1 MQVMFTSGDNMQQTD
16 SKLTGRRGFL
26 RTAMTS
32 AAATAATA
40 TGVAQAADKCE
51 VSGGDILGPFYR
63 PNASMAAASVIE
75 LAKAN
80 EKGDRI
86 TLTGRILRPD
96 CKTPVVNAVVDVW
109 QANHEGMYDIKTPD
123 EVIAPANYNLR
134 GQARTNDK
142 GEFTLKTIVPGK
154 YNIPPSLENFE
165 KYQGYLRP
173 AHIHLTVTHPIY
185 LPLTTQLY
193 FKGDPQIAKD
203 PWAKHSQNLVKMTK
217 NTGTFEIVLGNTP
230 PHKA

>member
-1 MQVMFTSGDNMQQTD
+1 MNKTDAQTS
-16 SKLTGRRGFL
+16 SRRGFL
-26 RTAMTS
+26 RTAVTS
-32 AAATAATA
+32 AAATAGAVAGT
-40 TGVAQAADKCE
+40 AQAAQSCS

-63 PNASMAAASVIE
+63 PNAAMAAASVIE
-75 LAKAN
+75 LAKAS
-80 EKGDRI
+80 EKGTHI

-123 EVIAPANYNLR
+123 EVIAPANYHMR

-142 GEFTLKTIVPGK
+142 GEFTINTVVPGK
-154 YNIPPSLENFE
+154 YKIPPGLENFE
-165 KYQGYLRP
+165 KYEGYLRP
-173 AHIHLTVTHPIY
+173 AHVHLTVTHPVY

-193 FKGDPQIAKD
+193 FTGDPQIAKD
-203 PWAKHSQNLVKMTK
+203 PWAKYSKHMVTLNKDK
-217 NTGTFEIVLGNTP
+217 GAFEIVLGNTP

>member
-1 MQVMFTSGDNMQQTD
+1 MNKSDAQNNS
-16 SKLTGRRGFL
+16 RRGFL

-32 AAATAATA
+32 AAAAAGAVAGT
-40 TGVAQAADKCE
+40 AQAAQCS

-63 PNASMAAASVIE
+63 PNAAMAAASIIE
-75 LAKAN
+75 LAKAE
-80 EKGDRI
+80 EKGTHI

-123 EVIAPANYNLR
+123 EVIAPANYHMR

-142 GEFTLKTIVPGK
+142 GEFTLKTVMPGK
-154 YNIPPSLENFE
+154 YRIPPGLENFE
-165 KYQGYLRP
+165 KFEGYLRP
-173 AHIHLTVTHPIY
+173 AHIHLTVTHPVY

-193 FKGDPQIAKD
+193 FNGDAQIAKD
-203 PWAKHSQNLVKMTK
+203 PWARHSKHLVKMSK
-217 NTGTFEIVLGNTP
+217 DKGSFDIVLGNTP

>member
-1 MQVMFTSGDNMQQTD
+1 MNQSDAQN
-16 SKLTGRRGFL
+16 TGRRGFL

-32 AAATAATA
+32 AAATAGAVAGT
-40 TGVAQAADKCE
+40 AQAAQCS

-63 PNASMAAASVIE
+63 PNAAMAAASIIE
-75 LAKAN
+75 LAKTS
-80 EKGDRI
+80 EQGTHI

-123 EVIAPANYNLR
+123 EVIAPANYHMR

-142 GEFTLKTIVPGK
+142 GEFTLKTVMPGK
-154 YNIPPSLENFE
+154 YRIPPGLENFE
-165 KYQGYLRP
+165 KFEGYLRP
-173 AHIHLTVTHPIY
+173 AHIHLTVTHPVY

-193 FKGDPQIAKD
+193 FNGDPQIAKD
-203 PWAKHSQNLVKMTK
+203 PWAKHSKHLVKMSK
-217 NTGTFEIVLGNTP
+217 DKGAFEIVLGNTP